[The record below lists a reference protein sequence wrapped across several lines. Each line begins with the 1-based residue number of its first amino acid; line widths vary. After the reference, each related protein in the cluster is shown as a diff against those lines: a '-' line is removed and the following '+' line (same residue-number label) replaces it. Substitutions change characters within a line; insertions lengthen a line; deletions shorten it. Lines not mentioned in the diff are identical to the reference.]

1 MDKNTAI
8 NKLRELA
15 DSMPEVSEVS
25 QVSEEPMKYPMAIT
39 ERIEAIRKSVEV
51 MSESVGVKIGPDS
64 LAVPIPVE
72 LLQEMVR
79 RLVSLE
85 DRTPTAVEFIPL
97 EE

>member
-15 DSMPEVSEVS
+15 DSMPEVPEVS